1 MASVHPPAVV
11 VSAGLPAPLSV
22 YGYNAR
28 GKGVEQHRPLRAE
41 THLIAP
47 VAELCAPVRPHVD
60 VGAAVSAVL
69 GNRDG
74 PLEVRTRFTTLHA
87 GLGFGPFAPGVDTPE
102 PGAGLVFGAAPA
114 IQFAHLFV
122 DEGINLDTYALG
134 ARTWGRFA
142 WPLWSGAPVA
152 GALEVGWEY
161 YGAPLDRT
169 TYFNHRLGATSLVSL
184 SLGVVV
190 ALSPSNGK

>member
-1 MASVHPPAVV
+1 MASAHPPAVV
-11 VSAGLPAPLSV
+11 VSVGLPAPLSV
-22 YGYNAR
+22 YGYSAR
-28 GKGVEQHRPLRAE
+28 GKGIEQRRPLRAE

-47 VAELCAPVRPHVD
+47 LDVCRPVRPHVD

-74 PLEVRTRFTTLHA
+74 PLEVRTRFSTLHA
-87 GLGFGPFAPGVDTPE
+87 GVGFGPFAPGVDTAP
-102 PGAGLVFGAAPA
+102 PGGGFVLGVAPA

-122 DEGINLDTYALG
+122 DDGINLDTYALG

-142 WPLWSGAPVA
+142 WPLWSGASVA
-152 GALEVGWEY
+152 GALEAGWEY

-169 TYFNHRLGATSLVSL
+169 TYFNHRLGATSLVSV
-184 SLGVVV
+184 SLGVMV